1 MGSARTLLP
10 AWLVSDLIRL
20 AVTFTIALSV
30 GWSFMQIGIPAPYLM
45 GSLFGVWFGGALVR
59 PLQPHLGDH
68 RLRRDPGRPRDLDV
82 HRVERKQHPSRPH
95 RRGHR
100 GAKPVWVR
108 PLDQGRTG
116 GQVRVKAHAS
126 PRAPHQNRGASN

>member
-20 AVTFTIALSV
+20 AVTFTMALSV

-59 PLQPHLGDH
+59 PLQPHLGVARWFH
-68 RLRRDPGRPRDLDV
+68 
-82 HRVERKQHPSRPH
+82 
-95 RRGHR
+95 
-100 GAKPVWVR
+100 KPVV
-108 PLDQGRTG
+108 LGLG
-116 GQVRVKAHAS
+116 VLILSLIHI
-126 PRAPHQNRGASN
+126 